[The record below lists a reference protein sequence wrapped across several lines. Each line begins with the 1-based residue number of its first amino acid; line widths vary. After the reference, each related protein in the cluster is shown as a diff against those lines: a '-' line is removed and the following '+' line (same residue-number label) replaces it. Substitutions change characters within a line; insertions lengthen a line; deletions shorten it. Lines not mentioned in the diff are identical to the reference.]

1 MPTVFEDGKAKVVEA
16 VKEGASN
23 LVQIVVLGGGALALV
38 GLFVACWVNDKP
50 MLGRIEMNGPRDIS
64 ASHPDHHL
72 IGSVDKALP
81 FGKHSH
87 RENTYPL
94 ADHHGVSP
102 TIPDYHPE
110 VQKHSVYMVP
120 THTHAGLRFKTMTN
134 R

>member
-1 MPTVFEDGKAKVVEA
+1 MPTVFADGKAKVVEA
-16 VKEGASN
+16 VKAGSSN
-23 LVQIVVLGGGALALV
+23 LLQIAVLGGAGLLVV
-38 GLFVACWVNDKP
+38 GLVVTCWVNDKP
-50 MLGRIEMNGPRDIS
+50 MLGRIEMHGPKDIS
-64 ASHPDHHL
+64 AHHPDAHL

-102 TIPDYHPE
+102 TIPDYHPD
-110 VQKHSVYMVP
+110 VYARSVYMVP